1 MRIVTTPS
9 DSKLAIVDSS
19 GWVEYMG
26 SGPKAD
32 SFARYLNFPEYL
44 LLPSVIVFEVYKK
57 VSREQGKNL
66 ADTFLSLAFGFGDRL
81 IALDLELSI
90 LAARTSLDT
99 HLPMADAIIYTTAQ
113 YYKAQLVTS
122 DAHFANLP
130 GVVFL

>member
-1 MRIVTTPS
+1 VTTPN

-26 SGPKAD
+26 SGPKAN

-57 VSREQGKNL
+57 VSREHGKNL
-66 ADTFLSLAFGFGDRL
+66 ADNFLSQAFAFGNRL

-90 LAARTSLDT
+90 LAARTSLDN
-99 HLPMADAIIYTTAQ
+99 HLPMADAIIYATAQ
-113 YYKAQLVTS
+113 HHNAQLVTS

>member
-1 MRIVTTPS
+1 MTTPN

-26 SGPKAD
+26 AGPKAD

>member
-1 MRIVTTPS
+1 MTTVTTPS
-9 DSKLAIVDSS
+9 DSKLAVVDSS

-26 SGPKAD
+26 AGPKAE
-32 SFARYLNFPEYL
+32 SFARYLDFPETL

-57 VSREQGKNL
+57 VSREHGKTL
-66 ADTFLSLAFGFGDRL
+66 AEGFLSQAFGFGSRL

-90 LAARTSLDT
+90 LAARASLDNR
-99 HLPMADAIIYTTAQ
+99 LPMADAIIYATAQ
-113 YYKAQLVTS
+113 RYNAQLVTS

>member
-1 MRIVTTPS
+1 MTTPS

-57 VSREQGKNL
+57 ISREQGKHLVDN
-66 ADTFLSLAFGFGDRL
+66 FLSLAFGFGDRL
-81 IALDLELSI
+81 IPLDLELSI
-90 LAARTSLDT
+90 LSARISLEA
-99 HLPMADAIIYTTAQ
+99 HLPMADAIIYATAQ
-113 YYKAQLVTS
+113 HYDAQLVTS
-122 DAHFANLP
+122 ETHFANLP
-130 GVVFL
+130 GVVLL

>member
-1 MRIVTTPS
+1 MTTPN

-57 VSREQGKNL
+57 VSREHGKNL
-66 ADTFLSLAFGFGDRL
+66 ADNFLSQAFAFGNRL
-81 IALDLELSI
+81 IALNLELSI
-90 LAARTSLDT
+90 LAARTSLDN
-99 HLPMADAIIYTTAQ
+99 HLPMADAIIYATAQ
-113 YYKAQLVTS
+113 HHNAQLVTS

>member
-1 MRIVTTPS
+1 MTTPN

-57 VSREQGKNL
+57 VSREHGKNL
-66 ADTFLSLAFGFGDRL
+66 ADNFLSQAFAFGNRL

-90 LAARTSLDT
+90 LAARTSLDN
-99 HLPMADAIIYTTAQ
+99 HLPMVDAIIYATAQ
-113 YYKAQLVTS
+113 HHNAQLVTS

>member
-1 MRIVTTPS
+1 MTTLS

-44 LLPSVIVFEVYKK
+44 LLPSVVVFEVYKK
-57 VSREQGKNL
+57 VSREHGRNL
-66 ADTFLSLAFGFGDRL
+66 AENFLSQAFGFGNRL

-90 LAARTSLDT
+90 LAARSSLDNN
-99 HLPMADAIIYTTAQ
+99 LPMADAIIYATAQ
-113 YYKAQLVTS
+113 RYNAQLVTS
-122 DAHFANLP
+122 DAHFSNLP
-130 GVVFL
+130 GVLLL

>member
-1 MRIVTTPS
+1 MRIVTTPN

-26 SGPKAD
+26 AGPKAD

-66 ADTFLSLAFGFGDRL
+66 ADTFLSLAFGFDDRL

>member
-1 MRIVTTPS
+1 MTTPN

-26 SGPKAD
+26 SGPKAN

-57 VSREQGKNL
+57 VSREHGKNL
-66 ADTFLSLAFGFGDRL
+66 ADNFLSQAFAFGNRL

-90 LAARTSLDT
+90 LAARTSLDN
-99 HLPMADAIIYTTAQ
+99 HLPMADAIIYATAQ
-113 YYKAQLVTS
+113 HHNAQLVTS

>member
-1 MRIVTTPS
+1 MTTPN

-26 SGPKAD
+26 AGPKAD

-66 ADTFLSLAFGFGDRL
+66 ADTFLSLAFGFDDRL

-99 HLPMADAIIYTTAQ
+99 HLPMADAIIYATAQ

>member
-1 MRIVTTPS
+1 VTTPS

-19 GWVEYMG
+19 GWIEYMG

-32 SFARYLNFPEYL
+32 SFARYLNFPEYI

-66 ADTFLSLAFGFGDRL
+66 ADTFLSLAFGFGDRV
-81 IALDLELSI
+81 IAFDLEFSI
-90 LAARTSLDT
+90 MAARVSLET
-99 HLPMADAIIYTTAQ
+99 HLPMADAIIYAIAVH
-113 YYKAQLVTS
+113 YNAQLVTS

>member
-44 LLPSVIVFEVYKK
+44 LLPSVVVFEVYKK
-57 VSREQGKNL
+57 VSREHGRNL
-66 ADTFLSLAFGFGDRL
+66 ADNFLSQAFAFGDRL
-81 IALDLELSI
+81 IALDLELSV

-99 HLPMADAIIYTTAQ
+99 HLSMADAIIYATAQ
-113 YYKAQLVTS
+113 YYNAQLVTS
-122 DAHFANLP
+122 DAHFSNLP
-130 GVVFL
+130 GVVIL

>member
-1 MRIVTTPS
+1 MTTPN

-26 SGPKAD
+26 SGPKAN

-57 VSREQGKNL
+57 VSREHGKNL
-66 ADTFLSLAFGFGDRL
+66 ADNFLSQAFAFGNRL

-90 LAARTSLDT
+90 LAARTSLDN
-99 HLPMADAIIYTTAQ
+99 HLPMVDAIIYATAQ
-113 YYKAQLVTS
+113 HHNAQLVTS

>member
-1 MRIVTTPS
+1 MITPS
-9 DSKLAIVDSS
+9 DSKVSIVDSS

-26 SGPKAD
+26 AGPKAD
-32 SFARYLNFPEYL
+32 SFARYLEFPEYL

-57 VSREQGKNL
+57 VSREHGKTL
-66 ADTFLSLAFGFGDRL
+66 AEGFLSQAFGFGNRL

-90 LAARTSLDT
+90 LAARVSLDN
-99 HLPMADAIIYTTAQ
+99 HLPMADAIIYATAQ
-113 YYKAQLVTS
+113 HYNAQVVTS

>member
-1 MRIVTTPS
+1 VTTPS

-19 GWVEYMG
+19 GWIEYMG

-32 SFARYLNFPEYL
+32 SFARYLNFPEYI

-66 ADTFLSLAFGFGDRL
+66 AETFLSLAFGFGDQV

-90 LAARTSLDT
+90 MAARISLDT
-99 HLPMADAIIYTTAQ
+99 HLPMADAIIYATAQ
-113 YYKAQLVTS
+113 RYNAQLVTS